1 MDTCIVLMDTC
12 IGFNGYM
19 YWFFGL
25 VSLLFLLMCESLD
38 GGNVTYILFLFSDS
52 MAPIFD

>member
-1 MDTCIVLMDTC
+1 MDTC